1 MIAFLLGT
9 GFGMTVGAIASN
21 ELRALAY
28 RLYNTAK
35 LWCSKPP
42 IE

>member
-9 GFGMTVGAIASN
+9 GFGMTVGAIASS

-35 LWCSKPP
+35 IWLTKPP
-42 IE
+42 VE